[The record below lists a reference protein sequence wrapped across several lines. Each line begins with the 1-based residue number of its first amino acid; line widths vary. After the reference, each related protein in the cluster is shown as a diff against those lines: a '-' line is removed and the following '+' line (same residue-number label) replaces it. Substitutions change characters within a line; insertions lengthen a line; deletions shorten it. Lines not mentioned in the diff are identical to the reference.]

1 MTRWGRIVVIIAV
14 MTQNRFKDRYWVKA
28 AKWYAYKRFTGTP
41 KWKTRFLFDR
51 AVRALGPGDVVI
63 DCGAN
68 IGEFTGV
75 FLSTGAT
82 VHAFEPDPWTF
93 EQLRKNYSG
102 IDELHLYPQ
111 AVSVAAGEAALYR
124 RADFAECPEIASVS
138 ASLCVEKSNVDPECS
153 VPVEKISLVGFIR
166 GLDRR
171 VALLKVDIEGAEVE
185 VLEHLLDD
193 GCLQLCDR
201 VFVETHDDRIP
212 SLKERTD
219 RLRDLTRGELEGRL
233 FLDWQ

>member
-1 MTRWGRIVVIIAV
+1 VFVIMASR
-14 MTQNRFKDRYWVKA
+14 RFKDRWWVKA
-28 AKWYAYKRFTGTP
+28 SKWYTYKRFTATP
-41 KWKTRFLFDR
+41 KWKTRFFFDR
-51 AVRALGPGDVVI
+51 AVRALGPGDVVL

-93 EQLRKNYSG
+93 GQLQNNFRG
-102 IDELHLYPQ
+102 IDRLHLHPQ
-111 AVSVAAGEAALYR
+111 AVSVAAGETTLYR
-124 RADFAECPEIASVS
+124 RADFAECPELASVS

-153 VPVEKISLVGFIR
+153 VAVEQISLVEFIR

-171 VALLKVDIEGAEVE
+171 VSLLKMDIEGAEVD
-185 VLEHLLDD
+185 VLEHLLDN
-193 GCLQLCDR
+193 GCLQLCGQ

-212 SLKERTD
+212 RLKERTD
-219 RLRDLTRGELEGRL
+219 RLRCLARGELHGQL